1 MRNRILDFSE
11 QGAYLKLYLDNLV
24 VERQGKEIT
33 RIPLEDVAVL
43 VLANEQ
49 VVITQAALAS
59 VLGHS
64 GMVVICGPN
73 KMPVGMTLPLQGNY
87 IQTERF
93 QQQIKVTKPV
103 RKRLWQQIVRAKIK
117 AQGELLHKIHG
128 NDFGLFALSD
138 RVKSGDTGNLES
150 RAAVIYWK
158 QLFKDE
164 KFRRNTEAEDQ
175 NRLLNYG
182 YAVLRSV
189 VARSLCA
196 AGLHL
201 SLGLHHHNRYNA
213 FVLADDIMEPF
224 RPLVDVIVV
233 DCVDRYGTQ
242 LQLTSKVKKEVISSI
257 LAPYRYNGEERS
269 LFDWLSRISSSL
281 VAVFSGEQRKMYL
294 PEFSIYHVEAGRLFR
309 V

>member
-11 QGAYLKLYLDNLV
+11 QGAYLKLHLNNLV
-24 VERQGKEIT
+24 VERKGKEVA
-33 RIPLEDVAVL
+33 RVPMEDIASL

-59 VLGHS
+59 LLDHS

-117 AQGELLHKIHG
+117 VQGKLLHKIHG
-128 NDFGLFALSD
+128 NDFDLFALSD
-138 RVKSGDTGNLES
+138 SVKSGDMGNLES

-201 SLGLHHHNRYNA
+201 SLGMHHHNRYNA
-213 FVLADDIMEPF
+213 FVLADDIMEPY
-224 RPLVDVIVV
+224 RSLVDAGVV
-233 DCVDRYGTQ
+233 QCVNKHGPCCQ
-242 LQLTSKVKKEVISSI
+242 LNSEVKKELISRIISR
-257 LAPYRYNGEERS
+257 YRYGSQQRS
-269 LFDWLSRISSSL
+269 LFDWLGRVASSL
-281 VAVFSGEQRKMYL
+281 VAVFSGEQQKMYL
-294 PEFSIYHVEAGRLFR
+294 PELSICHAETGK
-309 V
+309 